1 MAKLFGFSIEDNE
14 KKSKSIV
21 SPVPPNNEDG
31 VDHYIQSG
39 FYGQTI
45 DIEGVYRT
53 EYDLIRRYREMAL
66 HPECDGAIEDV
77 VNEAIVS
84 DLYDSPV
91 EIELSN
97 LNASDK
103 LKKVIREEFKHIK
116 EIMDFDKKSHEIFK
130 NWYIDGRLFYL
141 KVIDVKK
148 PEDGIQE
155 LRYINPM
162 QMKHIRQEKK
172 TNNNIGPNLSTL
184 NNFNAN
190 QITYPE
196 IEEYFIYTPGA
207 NYPSG
212 TLSSSS
218 KGAVKIAKDSITYCT
233 SGLVDRNKGTV
244 LSYLHKSIKALN
256 QLRMIED
263 SLVIYRMCLIGDTRV
278 KTDKGYSYIKDIN
291 VGDTVYT
298 YDNRIDKLVETEVS
312 NKWMTGIKQTY
323 KVYSKHHNV
332 VGTDTHPILVFDNV
346 TKDVKYVPI
355 KDLEPKRHSLT
366 YIKPEE
372 TSILTPF
379 PEVREK
385 SYSLSDTSVW
395 SSYKIEG
402 KEKRIQELSETTK
415 IKKSSI
421 RNFLYGSQSLETYN
435 VSALQ
440 EELEILKDVKF
451 DEKYTGF
458 CRNGLNL
465 PDYIDEEFARLFGFL
480 LGDGCVSKYTVTFAE
495 GEDEIQN
502 LYYSKL
508 MEKFFGNCKRM
519 NSNRKYSNYTSSN
532 TLAVELLVK
541 LGFCNGSKKK
551 RIPDWIFTSPNNIKK
566 ELILGLLDA
575 DGHYKDLVN
584 GFSCE
589 ISLANK
595 KLIEDIK
602 EIWTSIGLCSG
613 HIRHRIR
620 PAQSRIVGYEEVER
634 TMPESESWELY
645 LSEYELPRFEKIQK
659 IEIKEVEEVYD
670 IEVSHEKHNF
680 VANGIVVH
688 NSRAPER
695 RIFYIDVGNLPKV
708 KAEQYLKEVM
718 SRYRNKLVYDAN
730 TGEVRDDRKHMS
742 MMEDFWLPRREG
754 GRGTEIT
761 TLPGGQNLGE
771 LSDIEYFQKKLYR
784 SLGVPESR
792 IAGGGDGFNLG
803 RSSEILRDEL
813 KFSKFVGRL
822 RKRFANMF
830 NDMLRTQLILKNIV
844 SPEDWNVMSD
854 HIQYDFLYDNHFAE
868 LKEAELLTNRL
879 TLVTSMEAYIGKYFS
894 TEYVR
899 KKILRQSDSD
909 IIEIDA
915 QIDDEIEKGILP
927 DPNAPVDEN
936 GNPIPPEGEVP
947 PEEGVPEEGVPEEP
961 VAPEPPPKPKGG
973 KI

>member
-141 KVIDVKK
+141 KVIDIKK

-155 LRYINPM
+155 LRYIDPM
-162 QMKHIRQEKK
+162 KMKHIRQEKK
-172 TNNNIGPNLSTL
+172 TNNNLGTNLSVL
-184 NNFNAN
+184 SNYNVN
-190 QITYPE
+190 QVTYPE

-263 SLVIYRMCLIGDTRV
+263 SLVIYRL
-278 KTDKGYSYIKDIN
+278 
-291 VGDTVYT
+291 
-298 YDNRIDKLVETEVS
+298 
-312 NKWMTGIKQTY
+312 
-323 KVYSKHHNV
+323 
-332 VGTDTHPILVFDNV
+332 
-346 TKDVKYVPI
+346 
-355 KDLEPKRHSLT
+355 
-366 YIKPEE
+366 
-372 TSILTPF
+372 
-379 PEVREK
+379 
-385 SYSLSDTSVW
+385 
-395 SSYKIEG
+395 
-402 KEKRIQELSETTK
+402 
-415 IKKSSI
+415 
-421 RNFLYGSQSLETYN
+421 
-435 VSALQ
+435 
-440 EELEILKDVKF
+440 
-451 DEKYTGF
+451 
-458 CRNGLNL
+458 
-465 PDYIDEEFARLFGFL
+465 
-480 LGDGCVSKYTVTFAE
+480 
-495 GEDEIQN
+495 
-502 LYYSKL
+502 
-508 MEKFFGNCKRM
+508 
-519 NSNRKYSNYTSSN
+519 
-532 TLAVELLVK
+532 
-541 LGFCNGSKKK
+541 
-551 RIPDWIFTSPNNIKK
+551 
-566 ELILGLLDA
+566 
-575 DGHYKDLVN
+575 
-584 GFSCE
+584 
-589 ISLANK
+589 
-595 KLIEDIK
+595 
-602 EIWTSIGLCSG
+602 
-613 HIRHRIR
+613 
-620 PAQSRIVGYEEVER
+620 
-634 TMPESESWELY
+634 
-645 LSEYELPRFEKIQK
+645 
-659 IEIKEVEEVYD
+659 
-670 IEVSHEKHNF
+670 
-680 VANGIVVH
+680 
-688 NSRAPER
+688 SRAPER

-730 TGEVRDDRKHMS
+730 TGEVRDDRKFMS

-784 SLGVPESR
+784 ALGVPESR

-830 NDMLRTQLILKNIV
+830 NDMLRTQLLLKNIV
-844 SPEDWNVMSD
+844 SPEDWDVMSD

-879 TLVTSMEAYIGKYFS
+879 SLVTSMEAYIGKYFS

-899 KKILRQSDSD
+899 KKILRQTDSE

-927 DPNAPVDEN
+927 DPNAPVDEM
-936 GNPIPPEGEVP
+936 GNPLPPEGGEVP
-947 PEEGVPEEGVPEEP
+947 PAEGVPPEP
-961 VAPEPPPKPKGG
+961 VAPEPPPEPKGG